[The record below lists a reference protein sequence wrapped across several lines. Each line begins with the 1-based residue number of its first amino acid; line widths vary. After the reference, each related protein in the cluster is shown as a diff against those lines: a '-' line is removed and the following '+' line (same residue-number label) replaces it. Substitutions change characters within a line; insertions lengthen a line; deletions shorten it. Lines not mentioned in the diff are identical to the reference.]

1 MRLLI
6 HLHTFLSNIFP
17 QHLHTD
23 FFPYVVGSSAYD
35 RAVHH
40 CIDCI
45 QNPRMNRLANEPLP
59 PLISFLMLVILFVC
73 MQALSSSGD

>member
-6 HLHTFLSNIFP
+6 HLHIFLSDTFP

-45 QNPRMNRLANEPLP
+45 QNPRMNRLANGPLP
-59 PLISFLMLVILFVC
+59 PLNSFFDAWYFIC